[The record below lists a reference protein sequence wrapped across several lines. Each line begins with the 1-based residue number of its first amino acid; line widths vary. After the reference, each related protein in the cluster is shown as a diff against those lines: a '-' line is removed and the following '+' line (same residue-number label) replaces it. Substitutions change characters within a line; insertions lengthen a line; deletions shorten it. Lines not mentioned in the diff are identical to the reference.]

1 MPLVISP
8 DFGEIFDI
16 LVPMKQLFTVLALG
30 VMMWCPA
37 QQITLKKGIVI
48 DSLPVSISDTIPE
61 TFSLYLPKK
70 FEVSK
75 PWPILFVF
83 DMNGQGRQALNLL
96 SEAAEEQG
104 YILAASNHLRDTLPI
119 ADNVV
124 IANRMFN
131 AVIGFLPIHKN
142 RIYMGGFA
150 GGGRFATLIPTFIK
164 GIQGVLSSGASL
176 ANTEVLTSESS
187 FHYIGIVGNGDY
199 NYPEMLNDESLLN
212 RIKFPNQLLV
222 FEGGHKW
229 PPSERLAHALEIFT
243 LSAMAKQNIPRNDAF
258 VAANYEEDLTQV
270 NMYFTDRKPLLANNL
285 LDEMLEIYRPFRDTD
300 SIKDSQKTLK
310 RSGLFKNRKRD
321 QTALFFKEVLIKED
335 YVYSLEEDI
344 LTYNYNNLG
353 WWKYQMEELDKFLK
367 SNDELQQ
374 QMGQRL
380 QGYIEAL
387 VADHIDIVK
396 SASPVDE
403 EALNFLWML
412 RTVIE
417 PKDYDSYL
425 KIISYNAKVNDIGT
439 ALFYLEELLKNGY
452 KDTAQLYQI
461 EDTAFLRITPE
472 FNAIVEKYFDEARY
486 SPQ

>member
-1 MPLVISP
+1 
-8 DFGEIFDI
+8 
-16 LVPMKQLFTVLALG
+16 MKQLFSVLALG
-30 VMMWCPA
+30 AVMWCPA

-48 DSLPVSISDTIPE
+48 DSLPVSISDTISE

-83 DMNGQGRQALNLL
+83 DMKGQGRQALNLL

-104 YILAASNHLRDTLPI
+104 YILASSNHVRDTLPI
-119 ADNVV
+119 TDNVI
-124 IANRMFN
+124 IANRVFN
-131 AVIGFLPIHKN
+131 AVLGFLPIHKD
-142 RIYMGGFA
+142 RIYMGGFS
-150 GGGRFATLIPTFIK
+150 GGGRFATLIPTFIN

-176 ANTEVLTSESS
+176 ANTQVLTTKNP

-199 NYPEMLNDESLLN
+199 NYPEMLNDETLLN

-222 FEGGHKW
+222 FEGGHEW
-229 PPSERLAHALEIFT
+229 APSGRLAHALEIFT
-243 LSAMAKQNIPRNDAF
+243 LSAMAKENIPKDEAF
-258 VAANYEEDLTQV
+258 IASNYEEDLTQV
-270 NMYFTDRKPLLANNL
+270 NMYFSGRNPLLANNL
-285 LDEMLEIYRPFRDTD
+285 LDEMQEIYRPFRDTD
-300 SIKDSQKTLK
+300 SIKDSQRTLK
-310 RSGLFKNRKRD
+310 RSRLFKNRKRD
-321 QTALFFKEVLIKED
+321 QTALFFKEALIKED
-335 YVYSLEEDI
+335 YVYYLEEDI

-353 WWKYQMEELDKFLK
+353 WWKYQMEELDTFLK

-374 QMGQRL
+374 QMGKRL

-412 RTVIE
+412 KTVIE

-452 KDTAQLYQI
+452 TNKAQLYEL
-461 EDTAFLRITPE
+461 EDTAYLRITPE
-472 FNAIVEKYFDEARY
+472 FNAIVEKYFEDARY
-486 SPQ
+486 SPG